1 MDDRQRTHYC
11 MHDGKSSTDPLPTLR
26 QEMKAMRRL
35 LLAAGL
41 ALALPAQATEI
52 IVLAAPTTVGS
63 QYSDPLYGKALGFFA
78 EEGVDLQLAG
88 FTGGSAVVVPQLA
101 CAVSARAVPRVA
113 PHSASAAR
121 PARHQRLAASIAV
134 GPSSS
139 VAGTDRCRSHRSERC
154 PGKFGRHASAA
165 LAGSC
170 GQVPIRLRAP
180 RQFMRFFPVQSL
192 R

>member
-63 QYSDPLYGKALGFFA
+63 QYSDLLYGKALGFFA

-121 PARHQRLAASIAV
+121 PARHQRLRLRSQLALHAALPVRIGVGRIAV
-134 GPSSS
+134 K
-139 VAGTDRCRSHRSERC
+139 D
-154 PGKFGRHASAA
+154 A
-165 LAGSC
+165 LGNS
-170 GQVPIRLRAP
+170 GV
-180 RQFMRFFPVQSL
+180 MPVQPLQAAAVRYRFAFGL
-192 R
+192 RGNS